1 MNSIFALKIANVLQ
15 EVKREAADI
24 HRVHFGVQISYM
36 PQSLCNFSGE
46 PCQLYSNISNCCW
59 PWCWWCDLV
68 EGNSRIRTE
77 LGEDKSACSFKY
89 MYLMREIHYPSWN
102 QLLQHWIQ
110 FSPRFWSP
118 FSSSLFSFLFSAFR
132 PIGRQKISLGYMGC
146 KFAITN
152 IYYLSIN
159 YH

>member
-89 MYLMREIHYPSWN
+89 MYLMRNPLSLMESIVAALNSVQPKILKSF
-102 QLLQHWIQ
+102 QFKSLL
-110 FSPRFWSP
+110 FPLLCFPPYRET
-118 FSSSLFSFLFSAFR
+118 
-132 PIGRQKISLGYMGC
+132 KN
-146 KFAITN
+146 KFGVHGLQICN
-152 IYYLSIN
+152 YQYLLSVN
-159 YH
+159 